1 MKSTANKI
9 KSSPNNLL
17 SSVSTESYAQTM
29 KKTVDIVEAASSLP
43 TLVSDALAGQDVILS
58 KDGEGLVQLVPLVS
72 EALNANEQYQGKQE
86 LGFAAKYLVDFDWDE
101 WEASHEEVRR
111 LFKDYEDF
119 K

>member
-1 MKSTANKI
+1 MKSLTSNV
-9 KSSPNNLL
+9 L

-72 EALNANEQYQGKQE
+72 ESLNPHEHYQGKQE
-86 LGFAAKYLVDFDWDE
+86 LGFAAKYLIDFDWNE
-101 WEASHEEVRR
+101 WEASHEEFRR